1 MRHTATGWW
10 LEEAGPVEPTPPLA
24 GETTA
29 DVVVVGGGY
38 LGLWTAWHLLELEPE
53 ADVVVLEAGVCGH
66 GPSGRNGGF
75 VQTLWGDLPGLRD
88 AFGDERALAV
98 GHASAESVRAIGEW
112 CSAQRG
118 RRVVH
123 GGASARRRDHRGAG
137 GRLGT
142 RPPRLPRAGARR
154 GGRAERRGGPGGLR
168 LAGLPYRRALR
179 HLGHRPARAACARAA
194 REAARA
200 RRPDLRALS
209 GRRALTRR
217 DGRDRRRPCARRRRG
232 ARGQRGHRRP
242 ARVPDGTRRRLQPH
256 RPDRARPG
264 RARAGRLD
272 GRRGDRR
279 LPHPAPLLPH
289 DARRPDRLRLGRRH
303 DGARRP
309 PPAPARR
316 RRGRR
321 RPSRALGSS
330 GSSRSSPAARSR
342 TPGAGRSTSPP
353 RTCRS
358 SAAAA
363 ASTTASASP
372 ATASARAS
380 SAAGSSPGWRS
391 TGGTRPPAWR
401 SSSPTGSASRPSLS
415 ATRAARSSAARSSEK
430 TPSRTRVGVLIR

>member
-112 CSAQRG
+112 CSLNEVDAWYTAAPQLDVATTAAQEDTWEPVLRAC
-118 RRVVH
+118 RE
-123 GGASARRRDHRGAG
+123 
-137 GRLGT
+137 LG
-142 RPPRLPRAGARR
+142 LAES
-154 GGRAERRGGPGGLR
+154 GRAERRGGPGGLR

-200 RRPDLRALS
+200 RRPDLRAHS
-209 GRRALTRR
+209 GRRALTRW
-217 DGRDRRRPCARRRRG
+217 DGRDRRRPCACRRRG

-242 ARVPDGTRRRLQPH
+242 ARVPD
-256 RPDRARPG
+256 ARSPS
-264 RARAGRLD
+264 
-272 GRRGDRR
+272 
-279 LPHPAPLLPH
+279 
-289 DARRPDRLRLGRRH
+289 
-303 DGARRP
+303 
-309 PPAPARR
+309 PPAT
-316 RRGRR
+316 
-321 RPSRALGSS
+321 SS
-330 GSSRSSPAARSR
+330 
-342 TPGAGRSTSPP
+342 
-353 RTCRS
+353 
-358 SAAAA
+358 
-363 ASTTASASP
+363 
-372 ATASARAS
+372 
-380 SAAGSSPGWRS
+380 
-391 TGGTRPPAWR
+391 
-401 SSSPTGSASRPSLS
+401 
-415 ATRAARSSAARSSEK
+415 
-430 TPSRTRVGVLIR
+430 